1 MNSII
6 VGVHILKLIT
16 METPTPILNKR
27 HVREY
32 FLYGI
37 IAAIMYLLPTFYLLF
52 ANKYQ
57 NLYLLYVG
65 NALFMG
71 VIFYYNFY
79 LIGHPYDGKRAVS
92 MLTAGFLAT
101 VVGTIVSA
109 IVVIISMFIFFPDLF
124 SAHPPAEVLAH
135 ANSEARTQYPS
146 GFLFMILLDVILGN
160 ASVGLFASILTSY
173 VNKRNQTR
181 DKPAQVGNQIPANS
195 RSGNA

>member
-6 VGVHILKLIT
+6 AEDILENLIT
-16 METPTPILNKR
+16 METLTRVTDRR

-37 IAAIMYLLPTFYLLF
+37 IAAIVYLLPTLYLLIE
-52 ANKYQ
+52 NKYQ

-92 MLTAGFLAT
+92 MLSAGFLAT
-101 VVGTIVSA
+101 VVGTIISA
-109 IVVIISMFIFFPDLF
+109 IAVVISMFIFFPDLF

-146 GFLFMILLDVILGN
+146 GFLFMVLLDVILGN

-173 VNKRNQTR
+173 VNKRNQTE
-181 DKPAQVGNQIPANS
+181 DKPAHIGDNIPANT
-195 RSGNA
+195 RGKA